1 MLNKLK
7 EAFASLESHD
17 VHYLIIG
24 GIAAILYGV
33 PRATFDL
40 DVLIDPTLEN
50 ARRLLDAFLEADL
63 GTAALTT
70 PEDIV
75 ANEITVFKD
84 FVRIDGQT
92 WTPGILF
99 ADVWPRRLTL
109 QTQGQSFYVVS
120 REDLIASKKAAGRN
134 VDLEDV
140 KILERHLKP
149 NAGV

>member
-7 EAFASLESHD
+7 EVFASLESHD

-24 GIAAILYGV
+24 GIAAIIHGV

-50 ARRLLDAFLEADL
+50 AQRLLDAFIEARL
-63 GTAALTT
+63 GTAAITT
-70 PEDIV
+70 PEDV
-75 ANEITVFKD
+75 LANEITVFRD
-84 FVRIDGQT
+84 SVRIAVQT

-99 ADVWPRRLTL
+99 RDVWPRRLTL
-109 QTQGQSFYVVS
+109 ETQGQSFYVVT
-120 REDLIASKKAAGRN
+120 REDLIASKKAAGRI

-140 KILERHLKP
+140 RILERDL
-149 NAGV
+149 